1 MSYRSSSKKS
11 QKTWIRTAFIVM
23 LAALL
28 YGLQEIDQ
36 SSLANAEV
44 DLSEVDLVG
53 FGEANLPQFL
63 FNVSEA
69 ISD

>member
-1 MSYRSSSKKS
+1 
-11 QKTWIRTAFIVM
+11 M